1 MYAFSD
7 KETSWLQFQKAY
19 LTMEGSEK
27 AVAVMR
33 SLFEGLGHTVYG
45 LDSADKV
52 KYHAAAVL
60 ASNAVVGL
68 FYSAQQLLSE
78 CGFAEEESRKLLAPL
93 ITENVSSIVKN
104 GCAKALTG
112 PVERA
117 DVQTVKNHLAALQG
131 SDEEAVYRSI
141 SKKLTALANAMLT
154 AYDYSTA
161 KLQDEAGIHGIL
173 VGDSLGNVILGY
185 EDTISVT
192 MEDMIHH
199 GAAVARGAKNA
210 LVVVDMP
217 FMSYQTSVYDAV
229 VNAGR
234 LMKEGRANA
243 VKLEGG
249 VSVCPQI
256 KAITDAGIPVMAH
269 LGLTPQSI
277 NAFGGFKVQGK
288 NEVAARKL
296 IDDAKAVEEAG
307 AFALVLECVPA
318 KLAKIIS
325 EQLTIPTIGIGAGAG
340 CDGQILVYQDMLG
353 MFSDYTPKFV
363 KRFAEVGSVMK
374 EAFANYIKEVQ
385 AETYPADE
393 HTFKI
398 DDGVLEKLY

>member
-1 MYAFSD
+1 M
-7 KETSWLQFQKAY
+7 
-19 LTMEGSEK
+19 
-27 AVAVMR
+27 
-33 SLFEGLGHTVYG
+33 
-45 LDSADKV
+45 
-52 KYHAAAVL
+52 
-60 ASNAVVGL
+60 
-68 FYSAQQLLSE
+68 
-78 CGFAEEESRKLLAPL
+78 
-93 ITENVSSIVKN
+93 KN
-104 GCAKALTG
+104 T
-112 PVERA
+112 
-117 DVQTVKNHLAALQG
+117 VQTFKEAKNNHT
-131 SDEEAVYRSI
+131 
-141 SKKLTALANAMLT
+141 KLAMLT

-288 NEVAARKL
+288 NEAAARKL

-385 AETYPADE
+385 AETYPAEE

-398 DDGVLEKLY
+398 DDEVLGKLY